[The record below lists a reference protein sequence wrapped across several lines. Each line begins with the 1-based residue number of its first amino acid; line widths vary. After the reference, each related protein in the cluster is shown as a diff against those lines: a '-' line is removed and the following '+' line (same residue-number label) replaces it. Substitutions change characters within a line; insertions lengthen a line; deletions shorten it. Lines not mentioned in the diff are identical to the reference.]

1 MNNEE
6 IMELLRQRLKPSRL
20 QHTLGV
26 RDMAVKLAKI
36 HGADVQKAETAA
48 LLHDF
53 CKNLNVEESNAIV
66 EQYGLGEQY
75 LNNTALAHSQTAAAV
90 LEYEYHLTDREILN
104 AIRNHTVGDIGMS
117 LLEKVIYTADA
128 VEEGRS
134 YPGVEEL
141 RQLALEDI
149 DKACSALR
157 DRSIR
162 YVLAKGEKMDNKA
175 IAWKAAEVID
185 SKKGQ
190 DITLIDIS
198 GTSGFADYFVITH
211 APSERLMKTI
221 ADEVE
226 DKLAELGV
234 FMKHSEGK
242 NGSGWI
248 LMDFGDVIV
257 NVFTGEQRD
266 RYNLEKIWGDCEI
279 IRYEHEE
286 KNE

>member
-1 MNNEE
+1 MDNEQ
-6 IMELLRQRLKPSRL
+6 ILALLEKRLKPSRL
-20 QHTLGV
+20 AHTMGV
-26 RDMAVKLAKI
+26 RDMAVRLARI
-36 HGADVQKAETAA
+36 HGCDVEKAEKAA

-53 CKNLNVEESNAIV
+53 CKNLDTEESNQVV
-66 EQYGLGEQY
+66 EKYRLGDKY

-90 LEYEYHLTDREILN
+90 LENEYHVTDREILD
-104 AIRNHTVGDIGMS
+104 AIRHHTVGDINMS
-117 LLEKVIYTADA
+117 LLEKIIYVADA
-128 VEEGRS
+128 VEEGRQ
-134 YPGVEEL
+134 YPGVDEL
-141 RQLALEDI
+141 RQLALQDI
-149 DKACSALR
+149 HKACSALR

-162 YVLAKGEKMDNKA
+162 YVIAKGETMDNKA

-211 APSERLMKTI
+211 APSDRLMKTI

-257 NVFTGEQRD
+257 NVFTGEQRE

-286 KNE
+286 KE

>member
-1 MNNEE
+1 MDRKE
-6 IMELLRQRLKPSRL
+6 ITELLEKRLKPSRMR
-20 QHTLGV
+20 HTLGV
-26 RDMAVKLAKI
+26 RDMALKLARIYGCDLEKT
-36 HGADVQKAETAA
+36 ETAA

-53 CKNLNVEESNAIV
+53 CKNLSVEESNALV
-66 EQYGLGEQY
+66 EKYGLGEQY
-75 LNNTALAHSQTAAAV
+75 MNNTALAHSQTAAAV
-90 LEYEYHLTDREILN
+90 LKNEYHLTDREILD

-117 LLEKVIYTADA
+117 LLEKIIYTADA

-134 YPGVEEL
+134 YTGVEEL
-141 RQLALEDI
+141 RQLAMEDI
-149 DKACSALR
+149 DRACSELR

-162 YVLAKGEKMDNKA
+162 YVIAKGEKMDNKA

-257 NVFTGEQRD
+257 NVFTGEQRE

>member
-1 MNNEE
+1 MEKAE
-6 IMELLRQRLKPSRL
+6 IMDLLEKRLKPSRL
-20 QHTLGV
+20 KHTLGV
-26 RDMAVKLAKI
+26 RDMAVKLAEI
-36 HGADVQKAETAA
+36 HGCDINKAETAA

-53 CKNLNVEESNAIV
+53 CKNLSTEESNALV
-66 EQYGLGEQY
+66 EKYDLGSKY

-90 LEYEYHLTDREILN
+90 LENEYNITDREILD

-117 LLEKVIYTADA
+117 LLEKIIYTADA

-141 RQLALEDI
+141 RDLALKDI

-162 YVLAKGEKMDNKA
+162 YVLSKGEEMDNKA

-198 GTSGFADYFVITH
+198 QTSGFADYFVITH

-279 IRYEHEE
+279 TRYEPEE
-286 KNE
+286 K